1 MNKFL
6 VIILSIS
13 FSFLLNT
20 NNYASEN
27 TNKIAI
33 LVNDNVITNYD
44 IEQRVKIFAI
54 LNQMQITPENSSI
67 ITSNIVDE
75 LIDALLK
82 TEEIKEYDI
91 NIGSS
96 DLDYYENQYFRSRGL
111 DKKVIFE
118 LMKINNININEFYE
132 MLYNDIAWQTLIG
145 RLYYRVTSISDEE
158 IEELMKNDPELT
170 IELAE
175 KIIMDKQLAL
185 KGSKML
191 RDLRSEATIE
201 YK

>member
-1 MNKFL
+1 MKKFL
-6 VIILSIS
+6 VIILSIG
-13 FSFLLNT
+13 FSFLLNF

-75 LIDALLK
+75 LIDSLLK
-82 TEEIKEYDI
+82 TEEIKEYNI
-91 NIGSS
+91 NIESS

-111 DKKVIFE
+111 DKEIIFE

-145 RLYYRVTSISDEE
+145 RLYYRVTSISNEE
-158 IEELMKNDPELT
+158 IEELIKNDPELT